1 MGIRAT
7 LVSVVMAVAVGC
19 GGSPTMF
26 TDAAGSGSNA
36 DAAIVADASGDAAA
50 DASADAAASDA
61 AITDASPDA
70 APDDA
75 ADDASPDT
83 MLDPVPDAR
92 ADAAPDAG
100 STGAIDPAPGL
111 DTPGE
116 YTGPGCPDSN
126 QTTFTL
132 AVGAASAYTFT
143 GTITGNVGD
152 GVFYVHGPNGETV
165 GGPLETAANGS
176 YAKTL
181 PLFCGANIVKL
192 VWNNGTCP
200 LVLVYAVNRTT
211 CVTADITATVQW
223 DDLGRDWELH
233 LIKPGGHI
241 NDNAT
246 DCTWTSCIGSSPD
259 WGVIGDAT
267 DNPHK
272 DIDNTGAYG
281 PENIW
286 LAGPEAGTYT
296 VMVEHWNAAGS
307 PLSDGFV
314 TLNVA
319 GQSYTIA
326 IQDLAPDH
334 VWTAATI
341 DWPSGVVTTSQ
352 AIHDCS
358 ANWSSGCRD
367 VIP

>member
-1 MGIRAT
+1 MRTII
-7 LVSVVMAVAVGC
+7 VSAALAMAAAC
-19 GGSPTMF
+19 GNSTTF

-36 DAAIVADASGDAAA
+36 DARITADASDLDAATSDA
-50 DASADAAASDA
+50 ASADAASADAASADAASDA
-61 AITDASPDA
+61 GA
-70 APDDA
+70 A
-75 ADDASPDT
+75 ADAEPDT
-83 MLDPVPDAR
+83 MLDPMSDAG
-92 ADAAPDAG
+92 ADAAPDGGA
-100 STGAIDPAPGL
+100 TGVVDPAPGY

-116 YTGPGCPDSN
+116 YTGAGCPDSN
-126 QTTFTL
+126 QSSFTL
-132 AVGAASAYTFT
+132 SVGAASAYTFT

-152 GVFYVHGPNGETV
+152 GVFYVRGPNGETV

-259 WGVIGDAT
+259 WGVVGDAT

-272 DIDNTGAYG
+272 DIDNTGSYG

-286 LAGPEAGTYT
+286 LAGPETGTYT
-296 VMVEHWNAAGS
+296 VMVEHWNSSGS

-319 GQSYTIA
+319 GKSYTIA

-352 AIHDCS
+352 AIHDCT

-367 VIP
+367 AIP